1 MDLPVSEP
9 RLRRVP
15 VRGGD
20 LVVGVWEP
28 AVAARRTILA
38 IHGITA
44 SHLAW
49 ISFAEA
55 FSDVRII
62 APDLRGRGG
71 SRDLPGPWGMAQH
84 ALDMQAVLDDFE
96 VDRALVVGHSMGGFV
111 SGTLAASAPD
121 RIVGIVVVDGG
132 LPIPLPEGTTDAD
145 LPDALIG
152 PAAERLSMTFTDA
165 EQYREFWR
173 QHPAFAASWSDAI
186 DRYVTYDLVA
196 DPAGLR
202 SASSLDA
209 VTQDSLELQDEV
221 GYLARLRSL
230 TMPFHFLRAQR
241 GMLGQEQALYSPA
254 QIERWQREL
263 PRMLVHEIPDVNH
276 YTIVMTRAGVDGI
289 APFVRMALDEAL
301 PLPRAEAVEGHVN

>member
-1 MDLPVSEP
+1 MDVTMSEP

-28 AVAARRTILA
+28 EVPARRTILA

-49 ISFAEA
+49 ISFAEEFA
-55 FSDVRII
+55 DVRII

-71 SRDLPGPWGMAQH
+71 SRGLPGPWGMAQH
-84 ALDMQAVLDDFE
+84 AADMQAVLDEFE

-111 SGTLAASAPD
+111 TGTLAASEPD
-121 RIVGIVVVDGG
+121 RVAGVVVVDGG

-173 QHPAFAASWSDAI
+173 RHPAFAASWSEAI
-186 DRYVTYDLVA
+186 DRYVTYDLVG

-202 SASSLDA
+202 SASSLEA
-209 VTQDSLELQDEV
+209 VTQDSLELQDEIE
-221 GYLARLRSL
+221 YLPRLRSL
-230 TMPFHFLRAQR
+230 TMPFHFLRAPR
-241 GMLGQEQALYSPA
+241 GMLGQEHALYSPV
-254 QIERWQREL
+254 QVERWQREL
-263 PRMLVHEIPDVNH
+263 PRMVVHEIPGVNH
-276 YTIVMTRAGVDGI
+276 YTIIMTRTGVDGI
-289 APFVRMALDEAL
+289 APVVRMALDEAL
-301 PLPRAEAVEGHVN
+301 PLPRADAVEGHVN